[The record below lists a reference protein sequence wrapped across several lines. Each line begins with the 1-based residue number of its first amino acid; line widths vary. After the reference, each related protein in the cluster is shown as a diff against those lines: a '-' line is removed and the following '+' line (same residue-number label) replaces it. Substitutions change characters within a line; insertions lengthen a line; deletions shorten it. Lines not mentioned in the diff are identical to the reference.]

1 MLTHVVLYKLKDPS
15 PEGLAAAK
23 SQLESLRGRIPPL
36 LELEVGLDVIHSARS
51 YDIALIARL
60 EDRAGLSIY
69 RDHPVHQPVIAYMQ
83 AAAET
88 SIAVDFE
95 S

>member
-1 MLTHVVLYKLKDPS
+1 MLTHVVLFKLKDPS
-15 PEGLAAAK
+15 PEGLTAAK

-36 LELEVGLDVIHSARS
+36 LELEVGLDAVHSGRS
-51 YDIALIARL
+51 YDVALIARL

-69 RDHPVHQPVIAYMQ
+69 RDHPVHQPVLAYMQ
-83 AAAET
+83 QAAEG
-88 SIAVDFE
+88 SVAVDFE